1 MPITYPFQLSKDTMA
16 QPLLLFYQQYIV
28 KFEAS
33 YDKAISPLMFL
44 LSNPSTPS
52 APSVSVS
59 WIPLLRQWGVTGSLL
74 LTVVLKGLLHSHSLS
89 VHFMVHIMCSP
100 FVRWLLALPLI
111 SLTPT
116 LSYHN
121 KSDTL
126 WFQRMVD
133 DCCFVLGTRSY
144 MVLESMSA
152 VKSFFSPK
160 KHSMAIHSYGFIS
173 HVWDELE
180 CRLLTRPLYPTSVLN
195 WITNPHSNIP

>member
-1 MPITYPFQLSKDTMA
+1 MPSTYPFQLSKDTMA
-16 QPLLLFYQQYIV
+16 QPLLLFYQQYII

-33 YDKAISPLMFL
+33 YDKAISPLTFL

-100 FVRWLLALPLI
+100 FVRWLLAPPLI
-111 SLTPT
+111 SLTPS
-116 LSYHN
+116 LSNHN

-126 WFQRMVD
+126 WFQRMAD
-133 DCCFVLGTRSY
+133 DCCFCFRYKVIYGFRKYVSC
-144 MVLESMSA
+144 E
-152 VKSFFSPK
+152 KFFSPK
-160 KHSMAIHSYGFIS
+160 KHSMEIHNYGFKS

-180 CRLLTRPLYPTSVLN
+180 FRLLTRPLHPTSVLN